1 MKQYIRIPMPTVF
14 ALTITS
20 SLLIACGGGASS
32 GDNASKPLHEQQP
45 SIGATTASAPEAV
58 AAASAPEPVAAAT
71 AEAASGVAATV
82 TTQQSAETAS
92 TPASGTAVTG
102 RTQQGAPATMADSQ
116 TTTSTA
122 GTQST
127 AAPATALPSVALPS
141 GSVNSTPNQ
150 PSSSQ
155 EAEAPNARIAA
166 GTESSATAAASSNC
180 VINETRYYGGSCW
193 ANVKATIPS
202 GTNRSFPNARLNHT
216 GAVNANC
223 IAGKVNWSTGTCKST
238 AAAAAVPQPATA
250 AATAR
255 PSSSAYK
262 IGTFYF
268 PGWKDNQPGA
278 PAKFP
283 WTTIKS
289 YPERE
294 PKLGWYDDGNVAVVE
309 QQLKW
314 MRTYGIDYVVFDWF
328 WNGKGTELNHTINAY
343 FKTETK
349 KDVPFALLWSNH
361 TSVPRTKLEFTSMV
375 DYWISQYFNKP
386 EFMKIDGKPVIFIF
400 SHTSFV
406 KQAKQ
411 IGESVPSLL
420 AQAEA
425 RAKAAGYKG
434 IYFVGSTHV
443 DSALLKTAATSGYS
457 AFSTYNYHGRADDMS
472 ASFEELDSAYQHVW
486 NWILKESSI
495 PYIVPMTQGWD
506 KRPWGGSANPL
517 HDMSGGVLP
526 SFEAHLAEA
535 RRLMDANPSKTMK
548 MGVICCWN
556 EFGEGSYIEPT
567 KKDGFGYLERVQ
579 KVFGSP

>member
-1 MKQYIRIPMPTVF
+1 MKQYTRVPMPTAFILTLVS
-14 ALTITS
+14 AL
-20 SLLIACGGGASS
+20 LGACGGGSS
-32 GDNASKPLHEQQP
+32 GGDSASKPLFEQQP
-45 SIGATTASAPEAV
+45 STGAAVASAPQSGASAAAAEAAAPSASSQVATPADPASAVVAEDPGQQSAGATTPATSTGGAG
-58 AAASAPEPVAAAT
+58 AAA
-71 AEAASGVAATV
+71 
-82 TTQQSAETAS
+82 
-92 TPASGTAVTG
+92 
-102 RTQQGAPATMADSQ
+102 
-116 TTTSTA
+116 A
-122 GTQST
+122 GTQSSTTDGGAKSGNTPATPPAVVLPGGAANNVPAPSDSGQVAEVPGVQIAAGAET
-127 AAPATALPSVALPS
+127 AAPS
-141 GSVNSTPNQ
+141 
-150 PSSSQ
+150 
-155 EAEAPNARIAA
+155 AA
-166 GTESSATAAASSNC
+166 SNC

-216 GAVNANC
+216 GSVNANC

-238 AAAAAVPQPATA
+238 AAAAAASQQTA
-250 AATAR
+250 AAGTAR
-255 PSSSAYK
+255 PSGSAYK

-268 PGWKDNQPGA
+268 PGWKDNQVGA

-283 WTTIKS
+283 WTRIKS

-294 PKLGWYDDGNVAVVE
+294 PLLGWYDDGSVAVME

-328 WNGKGTELNHTINAY
+328 WNGKGTELDHSIKAY
-343 FKTETK
+343 LKTDTK

-361 TSVPRTKLEFTSMV
+361 MSVPRTKLEFTSMV

-400 SHTSFV
+400 AHSSFV
-406 KQAKQ
+406 NQAKQ
-411 IGESVPSLL
+411 FGETVPSLL

-434 IYFVGSTHV
+434 IYFVGGTHV
-443 DSALLKTAATSGYS
+443 DSSLLKTAATSGYS
-457 AFSTYNYHGRADDMS
+457 ALSAYNYHGRSDDVS
-472 ASFEELDSAYQHVW
+472 TSFEELDSAYQHVW

-495 PYIVPMTQGWD
+495 PYILPMTQGWD
-506 KRPWGGSANPL
+506 KRPWGGSPNPM
-517 HDMSGGVLP
+517 HDMSGGVL
-526 SFEAHLAEA
+526 SDFERHLAEA

-548 MGVICCWN
+548 TGVICCWN

-567 KKDGFGYLERVQ
+567 KKEAFDYLEKVQ